1 MTDTLQQRLIASLRA
16 AALAFAPGD
25 QVAPCAVLWLD
36 PERLWA
42 EVVPTIQLAMPEL
55 YQFGVYDP
63 AKRIGPAL
71 WLRCIEGRVID
82 GSPSA
87 GTTPVFYLS
96 GISREQLRAV
106 EDCPMEV
113 AALVEL
119 QFRGVLWLHTNGK
132 EWTPYGFL
140 VSNHGGMNLDVP
152 RDQATLDALARAL
165 PKMMSEPAPAYQ
177 SRRLDA
183 EFFNALLAPDATGLL
198 LQWLSE
204 PDAFQKVIQPGA
216 WQAFCQQAK
225 TEFGL
230 DPVKDGPLKAAR
242 NLAGRANSWD
252 AVWKRYAETPQ
263 NYPGVVEWLRRAAP
277 REPSMFDSAEVWPSV
292 NEAKERELL
301 QSLTSL
307 ADRPQGEVIKRL
319 AKLEADHSERRR
331 YPWAKLGLSP
341 WATVLEPLALLASAC
356 EQSPGAPSANTFGE
370 YYSSSG
376 WKADEACIHTLSVT
390 AEQNGASPVLDVLRA
405 LYLPWLE
412 TTSRHLQSLLSNEA
426 NAFAKKMAVPKPAPG
441 RLVLFADGLRMDV
454 AHAVRGRL
462 EAGGWVAGM
471 EWEWSTIPS
480 VTATAK
486 PAASP
491 IASHFTGTEAGA
503 GFSTR
508 LIASG
513 QASSQERFIATLRSN
528 GWQFLSGTETGAPSE
543 SAWTEAGTIDKRG
556 HNEGW
561 KLARSIDTEVRDLA
575 NRIAALLAAGWTEVI
590 VVTDHGWLLLPGG
603 LPKVELKSLLAE
615 DRWGRC
621 ASLKADAQPGIAV
634 YPWHWN
640 PSVEIACPPGVGCYR
655 SGMEYT
661 HGGISLQEMVTPR
674 LTVRASRVN
683 TTSAAIADVKWAGAK
698 CRVSLSGNGVGMR
711 VDLRTV
717 TSDQKTSLLADRKAR
732 EVTYDN
738 KATLFLEDDADLG
751 RTAELVL
758 VSSSGQV
765 IHSVTTELG
774 K

>member
-1 MTDTLQQRLIASLRA
+1 MTDTLQLRLIASLRA
-16 AALAFAPGD
+16 AAEAFAPGD

-36 PERLWA
+36 PERQWA
-42 EVVPTIQLAMPEL
+42 EVVPTIQTAMPEL
-55 YQFGVYDP
+55 YQLGAYEP
-63 AKRIGPAL
+63 TKRIGPAL
-71 WLRCIEGRVID
+71 WLRCIEGRVIQ
-82 GSPSA
+82 GAASE
-87 GTTPVFYLS
+87 GTTPVFYLP

-106 EDCPMEV
+106 EDCSMEV

-165 PKMMSEPAPAYQ
+165 PRMMSEPAPAYLT
-177 SRRLDA
+177 RRLDA
-183 EFFNALLAPDATGLL
+183 DFFNALLAPDPTGLL
-198 LQWLSE
+198 LQWLSDPE
-204 PDAFQKVIQPGA
+204 GFEKGRPPAS
-216 WQAFCQQAK
+216 WQAFCQQTK

-242 NLAGRANSWD
+242 NLASRANAWE
-252 AVWKRYAETPQ
+252 AVWKRYADTPQ

-277 REPSMFDSAEVWPSV
+277 REPSMFDSAEVWPSM

-319 AKLEADHSERRR
+319 ATLDTDHSQRRS
-331 YPWAKLGLSP
+331 YAWAKLGLSP
-341 WATVLEPLALLASAC
+341 WATVLEPLARLAAAC
-356 EQSPGAPSANTFGE
+356 EKSPGAPSAHAFAD
-370 YYSSSG
+370 YYASAG
-376 WKADEACIHTLSVT
+376 WKADAACIATLSVA
-390 AEQNGASPVLDVLRA
+390 AEHNGAGPVLEVLRA

-412 TTSRHLQSLLSNEA
+412 TTSRLLQSILSTESNPV
-426 NAFAKKMAVPKPAPG
+426 AKKMPPPKAVPG
-441 RLVLFADGLRMDV
+441 RVVIFADGLRMDI

-462 EAGGWVAGM
+462 EAGGLVAEM

-491 IASHFTGTEAGA
+491 IASHFTGTEVGA
-503 GFSTR
+503 GFATR
-508 LIASG
+508 LVATG
-513 QASSQERFIATLRSN
+513 QASSQDRFVTTLWAN
-528 GWQFLSGTETGAPSE
+528 GWQFLSGNETGDPTQ
-543 SAWTEAGTIDKRG
+543 SAWTEAGTVDKRG

-561 KLARSIDTEVRDLA
+561 KLARSIETEVRDLA
-575 NRIAALLAAGWTEVI
+575 NRIAALLSAGWTEVI
-590 VVTDHGWLLLPGG
+590 LVTDHGWLLLPGG
-603 LPKVELKSLLAE
+603 LPKVELKSFLAE

-621 ASLKADAQPGIAV
+621 ASLKANAQPGVTV

-640 PSVEIACPPGVGCYR
+640 PAVEIACPTGVGCYR

-674 LTVRASRVN
+674 LTVRASRAKS
-683 TTSAAIADVKWAGAK
+683 TSTAISEVKWTGAK
-698 CRVSLSGNGVGMR
+698 CRVSVSGNGVGMR

-717 TSDQKTSLLADRKAR
+717 PSDAKTSLLSDQTAR

-738 KATLFLEDDADLG
+738 KATLFLEDDSDLG
-751 RTAELVL
+751 RTAEVVL
-758 VSSSGQV
+758 VSSTGQV